1 MIEKRIKN
9 LEKQRLVLFK
19 DLEAID
25 KKKLTYST
33 SPNKWSINQ
42 HLYHTWLSELL
53 TEKYIRTKTNY
64 PESLTTMS
72 SSAHL
77 KKFILKSSLRLGFK
91 FKAPKI
97 ITDFPE
103 KIDFNKLNKLWGDSR
118 LSFLNLAIEL
128 KEKKIDHKAINR
140 HPILGRIN
148 MKVTVD
154 FFEFHYNHHLKAIN
168 LLKN

>member
-9 LEKQRLVLFK
+9 LEKKRLVLFNG
-19 DLEAID
+19 LETLTE
-25 KKKLTYST
+25 KKLNYSV
-33 SPNKWSINQ
+33 SPEKWSINQ

-77 KKFILKSSLRLGFK
+77 KKFILKYSLNLGFK

-97 ITDFPE
+97 ITDFPNE
-103 KIDFNKLNKLWGDSR
+103 IDLNKLNKLWASSR
-118 LSFLNLAIEL
+118 MSLLTLAVDL
-128 KEKKIDHKAINR
+128 KEKKLDNKAVNR
-140 HPILGRIN
+140 HPLLGRIN
-148 MKVTVD
+148 MSVTVD
-154 FFEFHYNHHLKAIN
+154 FFEFHYNHHLKAVK